1 MALTDKLTV
10 IADAIRGKTG
20 KAGTLTLD
28 QMATEISSIQ
38 SGGGSTAPT
47 IEVSSSGLITATAG
61 TESATKQLSTQ
72 AAKTVTPK
80 ASSQVAVM
88 AGMYTTGAV
97 TVAGDTNL
105 NAANIKSGV
114 SIFGVEGTYE
124 GSGGTDSGSIETC
137 SVKLINLCISDL
149 VAWYSVVSN
158 GKISYSMGSV
168 GPGRDY
174 TFTNVPRN
182 SVFSF
187 LPMGD
192 SMGSVDYQNDLVNA
206 QLVSSCEHLGAVV
219 VGTNGTEVSITVNAP
234 T

>member
-61 TESATKQLSTQ
+61 TQSATKQLSAQ

-97 TVAGDTNL
+97 TVAGDINL
-105 NAANIKSGV
+105 KAANIKSGV
-114 SIFGVEGTYE
+114 SIFDVEGTYE

-137 SVKLINLCISDL
+137 TVQFTNATTSTL
-149 VAWYSVVSN
+149 VFWYAKVSN
-158 GKISYSMGSV
+158 GKIVNTMKSV
-168 GPGRDY
+168 GPGSAAKLTDAA
-174 TFTNVPRN
+174 RN
-182 SVFSF
+182 S
-187 LPMGD
+187 LLAYMPMGNSGATIGAPTLTNAMFAVGCD
-192 SMGSVDYQNDLVNA
+192 HSAAVQVGS
-206 QLVSSCEHLGAVV
+206 
-219 VGTNGTEVSITVNAP
+219 NGTEVSITVNML
-234 T
+234 TS